1 MTGLQA
7 LRLFAAG
14 DTGLTGRQT
23 VFATAVV
30 AVLLA
35 AVIELVR
42 RRTMRI
48 EYSWLW
54 IVTGTSLFVLI
65 FRYDWLLAVTN
76 WIGAVDS
83 SSTLFIF
90 SIIFLVL
97 LSIHFSIRIS
107 QLTNRVKNLIQET
120 AILRMQV
127 EELQKKDET
136 PGAAARKEAGG
147 DSGRDK
153 GRDAA

>member
-1 MTGLQA
+1 VTGLHA

-127 EELQKKDET
+127 EELQKKDKQ
-136 PGAAARKEAGG
+136 PGVGAGSG
-147 DSGRDK
+147 DSGTDK